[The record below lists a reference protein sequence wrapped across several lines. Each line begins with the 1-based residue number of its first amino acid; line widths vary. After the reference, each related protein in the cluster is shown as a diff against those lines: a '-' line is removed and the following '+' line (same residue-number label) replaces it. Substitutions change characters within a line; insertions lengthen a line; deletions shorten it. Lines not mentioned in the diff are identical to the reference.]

1 MTELKSF
8 ETYLISGR
16 NMKVEVNGNLVT
28 IKITDAHEG
37 MDPFDFEKEPS
48 VFDAAIKKIEEEN
61 PDFEPVCMMLQ
72 LKDTVK
78 YRFKR
83 IR

>member
-16 NMKVEVNGNLVT
+16 NLKVEVNGNLVT

-37 MDPFDFEKEPS
+37 MDSFDLQ
-48 VFDAAIKKIEEEN
+48 EN
-61 PDFEPVCMMLQ
+61 PLGVATPISAF
-72 LKDTVK
+72 
-78 YRFKR
+78 
-83 IR
+83 